1 MVKRAMFVPVGMGF
15 VGLQLF
21 ECEVCFSSGIGIC
34 GRGLIGWGFI
44 ELQLF
49 ECEACFPSS
58 GIGLFGRSFVGL
70 QLLECE
76 AFFQLR
82 HWPLWAGTRW
92 AGRHWATI
100 SSGTRWAG
108 RHWATISS
116 AKHLQPPKTSDCTQ
130 AHAETAACPSCAQIA
145 YRSSIWAE
153 HQHTASGIMLAAFT
167 HAD

>member
-1 MVKRAMFVPVGMGF
+1 MVKRAMFVPIGMGF

-21 ECEVCFSSGIGIC
+21 ECEVCFSSDIGIC

-44 ELQLF
+44 GLQLF
-49 ECEACFPSS
+49 EWSLFFSSS

-82 HWPLWAGTRW
+82 HWPLWAG
-92 AGRHWATI
+92 I
-100 SSGTRWAG
+100 RWAG

-130 AHAETAACPSCAQIA
+130 AHAETAACSSCVQIA